1 MFPGLPIHP
10 RRDAPTLWSPVE
22 TIVSVVQEWNMIFA
36 PNPMML
42 ANVVLTTS
50 VANYIMLNYYRI
62 VRTDDLV
69 AGNNV

>member
-1 MFPGLPIHP
+1 
-10 RRDAPTLWSPVE
+10 
-22 TIVSVVQEWNMIFA
+22 MIFA